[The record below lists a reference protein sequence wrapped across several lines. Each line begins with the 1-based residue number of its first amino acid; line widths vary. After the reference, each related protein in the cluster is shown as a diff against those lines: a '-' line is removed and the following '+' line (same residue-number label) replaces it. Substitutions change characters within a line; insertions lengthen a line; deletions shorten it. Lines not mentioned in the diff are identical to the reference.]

1 MSNETVSGSR
11 ILVVDDEEPL
21 RTILTAVLQ
30 DAGYTV
36 ETAQDGSEAI
46 DKAVR
51 FMPHLAIVDLSMP
64 GMDGLTTISGIKG
77 HLPRIVTIILT
88 AHGTIPSA
96 VQAIKQ
102 GVYDYLT
109 KPFDNEHLLLVVKRA
124 LEVCSLREEV
134 DQVTQA
140 LQKRYGLE
148 TIIGESPVM
157 QQVRAQIRQIA
168 ETDATVLIEGESGT
182 GKELTAKA
190 IHYESR
196 RATRPLVIVDC
207 TAIPAS
213 LIESEFF
220 GYEKGA
226 FTDARERRIGKFE
239 EAESGTIFLDEIGE
253 LPLEAQAKLLRMLQ
267 EREVT
272 RVGSNVPIRVDVRVI
287 AATNKHLEA
296 QVKAGGFRED
306 LYYRLNVLMLRLPPL
321 RTHLEDLPLYVH
333 HFLLKYRETVKK
345 PIQGIADA
353 ALHLL
358 RAYEWK
364 GNVREVEN
372 VLQRAILNAQGTSL
386 EVSDVAFLG
395 TSDVPPPVA
404 YDAMGGLE
412 GYISALVEQ
421 AERQIILQTLR
432 ETDWNRT
439 AAAERLKMSR
449 KTLFNKMQQYQLR

>member
-1 MSNETVSGSR
+1 V
-11 ILVVDDEEPL
+11 
-21 RTILTAVLQ
+21 
-30 DAGYTV
+30 
-36 ETAQDGSEAI
+36 
-46 DKAVR
+46 
-51 FMPHLAIVDLSMP
+51 
-64 GMDGLTTISGIKG
+64 
-77 HLPRIVTIILT
+77 
-88 AHGTIPSA
+88 
-96 VQAIKQ
+96 
-102 GVYDYLT
+102 
-109 KPFDNEHLLLVVKRA
+109 
-124 LEVCSLREEV
+124 
-134 DQVTQA
+134 
-140 LQKRYGLE
+140 
-148 TIIGESPVM
+148 
-157 QQVRAQIRQIA
+157 
-168 ETDATVLIEGESGT
+168 
-182 GKELTAKA
+182 
-190 IHYESR
+190 
-196 RATRPLVIVDC
+196 VDC

-213 LIESEFF
+213 LLESEFF
-220 GYEKGA
+220 GHEKGA

-287 AATNKHLEA
+287 AATNKHLDA

-306 LYYRLNVLMLRLPPL
+306 LYYRLNVLTLRLPPL

-333 HFLLKYRETVKK
+333 HFLLTYRETVKK
-345 PIQGIADA
+345 PIQGMTDA

-372 VLQRAILNAQGTSL
+372 VLQRAMLTAQGTSL

-404 YDAMGGLE
+404 YNAAGGLE
-412 GYISALVEQ
+412 GYIRAVTEQ

-432 ETDWNRT
+432 DTDWNRT

-449 KTLFNKMQQYQLR
+449 KTLFNKMQQYQLRR